1 MHKLEEKKQKVAG
14 KMGKRIPDITAK
26 DEKKVLSSIKR
37 KGFYASPAAKKAI
50 KESDKKYEAYEKERK
65 VRYAREGIT
74 E

>member
-1 MHKLEEKKQKVAG
+1 MKNLDKKKEIVAQ
-14 KMGKRIPDITAK
+14 KMGKYIPDITAK

-50 KESDKKYEAYEKERK
+50 KESDKKQEAYSKERK
-65 VRYAREGIT
+65 ARYAREGIT